1 MRQFVFE
8 MKTSP
13 ARLLILTCGLFLALF
28 DIVAVLPGNPAVTS
42 VGSFLF
48 VIAVQA
54 LIVWRLLHR
63 SRMAWLF
70 TVIVSSAY
78 TLSSILVGVPWETT
92 LVLSA
97 FLASTQVALL
107 CTPPV
112 LAYVIRGDDTVA

>member
-1 MRQFVFE
+1 MSE

-13 ARLLILTCGLFLALF
+13 ACVLILTCGLFLALF
-28 DIVAVLPGNPAVTS
+28 DIVAVLPGNPVVTS
-42 VGSFLF
+42 VGSLLF

-54 LIVWRLLHR
+54 LIIWRLLQR
-63 SRMAWLF
+63 SRMAWLL
-70 TVIVSSAY
+70 TVIVSSFYA
-78 TLSSILVGVPWETT
+78 LSSILVGVQWETT

-112 LAYVIRGDDTVA
+112 LAYVLRRDDTMA

>member
-1 MRQFVFE
+1 

-28 DIVAVLPGNPAVTS
+28 DIVAVLPGNPAVTG

-78 TLSSILVGVPWETT
+78 TLSSSLVGVPWETT

-112 LAYVIRGDDTVA
+112 LEYVLRRDDTLA